1 MSRMFLVIERRK
13 GNMVT
18 LMYDIFWLWKLK
30 MKVYGIALAIIFGM
44 IIILG
49 LLSDILG

>member
-13 GNMVT
+13 GKVVI

-30 MKVYGIALAIIFGM
+30 MKIYGIALAVIFGM
-44 IIILG
+44 IVLLG
-49 LLSDILG
+49 LLSDIF